1 MKNKFEKIF
10 TNNKIIKS
18 ISEYMTLKDIL
29 NLNLCSKSINNMIKL
44 NNILILNI
52 LKTSSIP

>member
-10 TNNKIIKS
+10 TNNKNIKT
-18 ISEYMTLKDIL
+18 ISKYITYKDII
-29 NLNLCSKSINNMIKL
+29 NLSLCSKAINNIIKL

>member
-52 LKTSSIP
+52 LKTTSIP

>member
-18 ISEYMTLKDIL
+18 ISEYMTFKDIL
-29 NLNLCSKSINNMIKL
+29 NLSLCSKSINNMLKL